1 MNPEQDWDQIRSE
14 RASAF
19 GVAGT
24 GVLRVTLLFGS
35 IAVALALFIAPLAGN
50 YTRSQF
56 SNASGFDMTS
66 TGSVGQRNNS
76 YTLRRSVLQP
86 SPESVCVIRANGARR
101 GDC

>member
-1 MNPEQDWDQIRSE
+1 MNPEQEWDQIRSQ

-19 GVAGT
+19 GVAGM

-50 YTRSQF
+50 YTRTQF
-56 SNASGFDMTS
+56 SDASGLDMTR
-66 TGSVGQRNNS
+66 TGSIGQRNV

-86 SPESVCVIRANGARR
+86 SPDSVCMIRANGVRR